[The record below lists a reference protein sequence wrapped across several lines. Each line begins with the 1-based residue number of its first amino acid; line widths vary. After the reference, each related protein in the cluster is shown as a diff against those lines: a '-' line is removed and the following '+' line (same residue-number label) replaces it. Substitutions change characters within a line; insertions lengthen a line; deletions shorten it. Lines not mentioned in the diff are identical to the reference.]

1 MLAKKASSGGY
12 DVSRYVPELYTQAED
27 YAQYADDP
35 HGYAESVLRVHWHA
49 QQTVIA
55 DALIKHR
62 RVMVKAGNGP
72 GKTFLAGGLVNWFY
86 DCFNPG
92 ICLTTAPTA
101 QQVDDALWKEV
112 RVQRRG
118 RPGLQPKA
126 SRMESSPDHYAV
138 GYTANT
144 GTAFQGRHERN
155 VFIIF
160 DEGTGITAPF
170 WESAEGMMTSEN
182 CYWLVLLNPTDTASR
197 AYEEE
202 QSGRFHTLTL
212 SALDHP
218 NIISEQRGDDA
229 PYPSAVRL
237 EWVNERVKEW
247 CTPIE
252 AEDKRAADFQWRDTY
267 YRPGPL
273 FEARV
278 LGRWP
283 SAGGNSVWND
293 ALWQACLVLQ
303 LLAEEPTEI
312 GCDVAR
318 FGDDYTSIVV
328 RRGNVVLWWETHNGW
343 GTDQTAGRLK
353 QLAGKFAQ
361 EGEDPKRILI
371 KVDDD
376 GVGGGVYDQRG
387 DYRFIRMNAAAKAM
401 QDEDYP
407 NRRSEYWFATA
418 ERAGEGRIDVTRLP
432 EEGSRLIRQQLMA
445 PKWKVDSQG
454 RRVVEPKPDMKK
466 RMGRSPDDADA
477 FNLAFAPPPPPE
489 KILYN
494 PTGIL
499 GGFKRA
505 RG

>member
-1 MLAKKASSGGY
+1 
-12 DVSRYVPELYTQAED
+12 
-27 YAQYADDP
+27 
-35 HGYAESVLRVHWHA
+35 
-49 QQTVIA
+49 
-55 DALIKHR
+55 
-62 RVMVKAGNGP
+62 MVKAGNGP

-118 RPGLQPKA
+118 RAGLQPKA

-138 GYTANT
+138 GYTAST

-202 QSGRFHTLTL
+202 LSGRFHILTL
-212 SALDHP
+212 SAIDHP
-218 NIISEQRGDDA
+218 NILAEQRGEPA

-237 EWVNERVKEW
+237 EWVNDRVTDW

-252 AEDKRAADFQWRDTY
+252 EEDRRAADFLWNGVW

-273 FEARV
+273 FEAKV

-283 SAGGNSVWND
+283 SAGSNSVWTE
-293 ALWQACLVLQ
+293 AQWLACLKQ
-303 LLAEEPTEI
+303 QEIDDSEPIEI

-318 FGDDYTSIVV
+318 FGDDFTSIIV
-328 RRGNVVLWWETHNGW
+328 RRGNVVLHHETHNGW
-343 GTDQTAGRLK
+343 STEQSAGRLK
-353 QLAGKFAQ
+353 RLAQ
-361 EGEDPKRILI
+361 EYAHNGENPNGVAC

-376 GVGGGVYDQRG
+376 GVGGGVVDQKG
-387 DYRFIRMNAAAKAM
+387 GYNFIPVSGANTAIQQK
-401 QDEDYP
+401 DYP
-407 NRRSEYWFATA
+407 NKRSELWFTVA
-418 ERAGEGRIDVTRLP
+418 ERADEGRVDL
-432 EEGSRLIRQQLMA
+432 SRLSDYSRNLIRRQVMA
-445 PKWKVDSQG
+445 PVYELDSQG
-454 RRVVEPKPDMKK
+454 RRVVEPKKDTKK
-466 RMGRSPDDADA
+466 RIGRSPDDADA
-477 FNLAFAPPPPPE
+477 LNMAFAIGHRWTG
-489 KILYN
+489 KIS
-494 PTGIL
+494 
-499 GGFKRA
+499 
-505 RG
+505 